1 VSAAG
6 FEAFVLRAQSAV
18 ERDAAAHADD
28 RWWILEPLVVLER
41 GSVISRPLER
51 MPAAQRALRSGDVGA
66 LPEAIGA
73 RRAALA
79 LHVDLAEGDDVHAAI
94 LLVVVSAMLRAV
106 RVASVE
112 RTALG
117 TPRLGPW
124 SPSDL
129 GEDEIGAALRRLA
142 G

>member
-1 VSAAG
+1 VTAAA
-6 FEAFVLRAQSAV
+6 FEAFVVRAQAQV
-18 ERDAAAHADD
+18 EREAAAHAED

-41 GSVISRPLER
+41 ASVVAEPLER
-51 MPAAQRALRSGDVGA
+51 LPAARRALRSGDVAA
-66 LPEAIGA
+66 LAHATGA

-94 LLVVVSAMLRAV
+94 VLVVVTSLLRAV
-106 RVASVE
+106 QVARIE

-124 SPSDL
+124 SASEL
-129 GEDEIGAALRRLA
+129 GEADIAAALRRLA